1 MLKIFTKGKRNT
13 MISKNEENLIHAI
26 ADADL
31 GEDVMIGVVSGLKDE
46 QMPIITE
53 YIRGELEEGRK
64 VMEQKVLEAKM
75 ILLGEIEVDEDEE

>member
-1 MLKIFTKGKRNT
+1 MLTE
-13 MISKNEENLIHAI
+13 NEINLIHAI

-31 GEDVMIGVVSGLKDE
+31 GEELAYKAVSILEEK

-53 YIRGELEEGRK
+53 YINGELKEGEEIT
-64 VMEQKVLEAKM
+64 EQKVLEAIM